1 MSKKGNISYV
11 LSEGRKKEETE
22 VTYNELVEIV
32 NNHEIKPSKWDEYNM
47 EDFAALEVHYLT
59 NYTRKE
65 MDRIAEYYKISKR
78 KKRKDELTQDIVLF
92 EMDPENC
99 ETAYRRKKLW
109 SYMKEIKKDNYLSKF
124 LIFN

>member
-1 MSKKGNISYV
+1 MSKKGNLSYV
-11 LSEGRKKEETE
+11 LSEGLTSPETE

-32 NNHEIKPSKWDEYNM
+32 NNHEIKSSDECNM

-65 MDRIAEYYKISKR
+65 MDRIAEYYKITKR

-99 ETAYRRKKLW
+99 ETAYKRKKLW